1 MNDIHMQQIFA
12 HYIDKFEYI
21 NGTKHQEYYKWQI
34 ANRFHDE
41 MDAALAAPAEKFPA
55 KLYEVK
61 KLTSNLIDS
70 YTQPFHGL
78 VKFAEHEPET
88 VKNMFKQLFTDID
101 NRDTLQDRVQTF
113 LSQSFAL
120 RDKYYP
126 DSYLYK
132 DDMHSVTSY
141 LFLYA
146 PDYNYIYKPTHAR
159 DFADCIEFY
168 DEWGTGIDTKLTI
181 YYRMCDELVEAIKAS
196 KELLATD
203 ASRFENGWGE
213 DTSTFHPDKE
223 KHILAFDLIYCCST
237 YGLFS
242 GISFV
247 KPKTKERQ
255 LMQERKDK
263 AQKLALAFEAATAD
277 KHNLD
282 EALQYIASA
291 YKIGSVLQHKKYGAG
306 TIKDNQGGTIVV
318 KFPEVGEKQ
327 LDLMTVAA
335 NGIVSVDIDGY
346 ENAMARHSESLKQ
359 RNQIETRLSIAEK
372 DFAQYAPYL

>member
-21 NGTKHQEYYKWQI
+21 NGTEHREYYKWRV

-41 MDAALAAPAEKFPA
+41 MDAALAAPPEKFPA

-70 YTQPFHGL
+70 YTQPFYGL
-78 VKFAEHEPET
+78 VKFAEYEPET
-88 VKNMFKQLFTDID
+88 VRNMFKQLFTDID
-101 NRDTLQDRVQTF
+101 NRESLQERVQSF
-113 LSQSFAL
+113 LTQSLDL

-132 DDMHSVTSY
+132 DDIHSVTGY

-146 PDYNYIYKPTHAR
+146 PDCNYIYKATHAR

-168 DEWGTGIDTKLTI
+168 DEWGTGVDTKLTV
-181 YYRMCDELVEAIKAS
+181 YYRMCDELVEAIKAN
-196 KELLATD
+196 KALLATD
-203 ASRFENGWGE
+203 ASRFKNGWGE
-213 DTSTFHPDKE
+213 NPATFHPDNK

-237 YGLFS
+237 YNLFN
-242 GISFV
+242 GISFM

-255 LMQERKDK
+255 LIQERKDK
-263 AQKLALAFEAATAD
+263 ARKLARVLEEATAN
-277 KHNLD
+277 KQTLD
-282 EALQYIASA
+282 EAIQYISSA
-291 YKIGSVLQHKKYGAG
+291 YEVGTVLQHKKYGAG
-306 TIKDNQGGTIVV
+306 IIKDKQSGTIVID
-318 KFPEVGEKQ
+318 FPEIGEKQ

-335 NGIVSVDIDGY
+335 NGIVTVDIDGY
-346 ENAMARHSESLKQ
+346 EEAMIHHSESLKQ

-372 DFAQYAPYL
+372 DFAPYAPYL